1 MKILAK
7 YITRQAVITLL
18 LTIAVCTFVLLLA
31 RILKQLS
38 DMLVNQRVGLEV
50 VGYFVLLMTP
60 NILSLSLP
68 MAMLATAILIFGRMS
83 ADNEINTMRAS
94 GMSLGQVVAPVIL
107 LGAVASV
114 CCLYINADLA
124 PACRFAFKT
133 MFVRL
138 GSQNPMAL
146 IEEGTYI
153 KDFPGYVI
161 YAGRKKGNIIEDVMI
176 YSLDESNNV
185 VSSMRAQK
193 GIVSSR
199 PEERKLL
206 LDLYNVRGDFRDAK
220 DPTNIHKIQRDA
232 TMQHY
237 PVEMDLGRLLHQAR
251 AARQLGD
258 LVFGELVDEIH
269 DLRAQGIYP
278 AAALMEAQQRVASAV
293 ACLAFTLIGIPL
305 GIKTSRRET
314 SIGIALSLGL
324 ALIFYFMMILANT
337 LKSRPGLYPEAI
349 LWSPNLLFE
358 FLGLWL
364 LWRVTR
370 A

>member
-7 YITRQAVITLL
+7 YITRQAIVTLL

-38 DMLVNQRVGLEV
+38 DMLVNQKVGLEV

-83 ADNEINTMRAS
+83 ADNEITAMRAC

-107 LGAVASV
+107 VAAVASV
-114 CCLYINADLA
+114 CCLYINADIA
-124 PACRFAFKT
+124 PWCRFEFKT

-138 GSQNPMAL
+138 GSQRPMAL
-146 IEEGTYI
+146 IEEGTYVR
-153 KDFPGYVI
+153 DFPGYVI
-161 YAGRKKGNIIEDVMI
+161 YAAKKRGNTLEDVMI
-176 YSLDESNNV
+176 YQLDESNNV
-185 VSSMRAQK
+185 SSSMRAQK
-193 GIVSSR
+193 GIVSAK
-199 PEERKLL
+199 PDEHKLL
-206 LDLYNVRGDFRDAK
+206 LDLYNVRDAWHDSK
-220 DPTNIHKIQRDA
+220 EPTNVHKIRSDILVER
-232 TMQHY
+232 Y
-237 PVEMDLGRLLHQAR
+237 PIEMDLSRALRQAR
-251 AARQLGD
+251 ATRQLGD
-258 LVFGELVDEIH
+258 LVFSELMDEIRE
-269 DLRAQGIYP
+269 LRAHGIYP
-278 AAALMEAQQRVASAV
+278 AAALMEAHQRVAGAV
-293 ACLAFTLIGIPL
+293 ACLAFTLLGVPL

-324 ALIFYFMMILANT
+324 ALIFYFMTILANT
-337 LKSRPGLYPEAI
+337 LKGRPALFPEAI

>member
-7 YITRQAVITLL
+7 YITRQAIVTLL

-38 DMLVNQRVGLEV
+38 DMLVNQKVGLEV

-83 ADNEINTMRAS
+83 ADNEITAMRAC

-107 LGAVASV
+107 VAAVASV
-114 CCLYINADLA
+114 CCLYLNANIA
-124 PACRFAFKT
+124 PWCRFQFKT

-138 GSQNPMAL
+138 GSQRPMAL
-146 IEEGTYI
+146 IEEGTYVR
-153 KDFPGYVI
+153 DFPGYVI
-161 YAGRKKGNIIEDVMI
+161 YAAKKKGNILEDVMI
-176 YSLDESNNV
+176 YQLDESNNV
-185 VSSMRAQK
+185 SSSMRAQK
-193 GIVSSR
+193 GIVSSK
-199 PEERKLL
+199 PEEHKLL
-206 LDLYNVRGDFRDAK
+206 LDLYNVRDAWHDTK
-220 DPTNIHKIQRDA
+220 EPTNVHKIRSDIIVER
-232 TMQHY
+232 Y
-237 PVEMDLGRLLHQAR
+237 PIEMDLSRALRQAR
-251 AARQLGD
+251 ATRQLGD
-258 LVFGELVDEIH
+258 LVFSELMDEIRE
-269 DLRAQGIYP
+269 LRAHGIYP
-278 AAALMEAQQRVASAV
+278 AAALMEAHQRVAGAV
-293 ACLAFTLIGIPL
+293 ACLAFTLLGIPL

-324 ALIFYFMMILANT
+324 ALIFYFMTILANT
-337 LKSRPGLYPEAI
+337 LKGRPALFPEAI

>member
-1 MKILAK
+1 
-7 YITRQAVITLL
+7 
-18 LTIAVCTFVLLLA
+18 VCTFVLLLA

-38 DMLVNQRVGLEV
+38 DMLVNQKVGLEV

-83 ADNEINTMRAS
+83 ADNEITAMRAC

-107 LGAVASV
+107 VAAVASV

-124 PACRFAFKT
+124 PWCRFEFKT

-138 GSQNPMAL
+138 GSQRPMAL
-146 IEEGTYI
+146 IEEGTYVR
-153 KDFPGYVI
+153 DFPGYVI
-161 YAGRKKGNIIEDVMI
+161 YAAKKKGDILEDVMI
-176 YSLDESNNV
+176 YQLDESNNV
-185 VSSMRAQK
+185 SSSMRAQK
-193 GIVSSR
+193 GIVSAK

-206 LDLYNVRGDFRDAK
+206 LDLYNVRDTWHDSK
-220 DPTNIHKIQRDA
+220 EPTNVHKIRSDIIVE
-232 TMQHY
+232 HY
-237 PVEMDLGRLLHQAR
+237 PIEMDLSRALRQAR

-258 LVFGELVDEIH
+258 LVFSELMDEIRE
-269 DLRAQGIYP
+269 LRVHGIYP
-278 AAALMEAQQRVASAV
+278 AAALMEAHQRVAGAV
-293 ACLAFTLIGIPL
+293 ACLAFTLLGIPL
-305 GIKTSRRET
+305 GIRTSRRET

-337 LKSRPGLYPEAI
+337 LKGRPALYPEAI

-358 FLGLWL
+358 LLGLWL

>member
-1 MKILAK
+1 MKILGK
-7 YITRQAVITLL
+7 YITRQAIVTLL

-38 DMLVNQRVGLEV
+38 DMLVNQKVGLEV

-83 ADNEINTMRAS
+83 ADNEITAMRAC

-107 LGAVASV
+107 VAAVASV
-114 CCLYINADLA
+114 CCLYINANIA
-124 PACRFAFKT
+124 PWCRFEFKT

-138 GSQNPMAL
+138 GSQRPMAL
-146 IEEGTYI
+146 IEEGTYVR
-153 KDFPGYVI
+153 DFPGYVI
-161 YAGRKKGNIIEDVMI
+161 YAAKKRGNILEEVMI
-176 YSLDESNNV
+176 YQLDESNNV
-185 VSSMRAQK
+185 SSSMRAQK
-193 GIVSSR
+193 GIVSAK

-206 LDLYNVRGDFRDAK
+206 LDLYNVRDAWHDSK
-220 DPTNIHKIQRDA
+220 EPTNVHKIRSDIIVER
-232 TMQHY
+232 Y
-237 PVEMDLGRLLHQAR
+237 PIEMDLSRALRQAR
-251 AARQLGD
+251 ATRQLGD
-258 LVFGELVDEIH
+258 LVFPELMDEIRE
-269 DLRAQGIYP
+269 LRAHGIYP
-278 AAALMEAQQRVASAV
+278 AAALMEAHQRVAGAV
-293 ACLAFTLIGIPL
+293 ACLAFTLLGIPL

-324 ALIFYFMMILANT
+324 ALIFYFVTILANT
-337 LKSRPGLYPEAI
+337 LKGRPALFPEAI

-364 LWRVTR
+364 LWRIRR

>member
-38 DMLVNQRVGLEV
+38 DMLVNQKVGLEV

-83 ADNEINTMRAS
+83 ADNEVTAMRAS

-107 LGAVASV
+107 LGAVASA

-146 IEEGTYI
+146 IEEGTFI

-161 YAGRKKGNIIEDVMI
+161 YAGQKKGNIIEDVLI

-258 LVFGELVDEIH
+258 LVFSELLDEIRE
-269 DLRAQGIYP
+269 LRAHGIYP
-278 AAALMEAQQRVASAV
+278 AAALIEAHQRVAGAV

-324 ALIFYFMMILANT
+324 ALVFYFMMILANV
-337 LKSRPGLYPEAI
+337 LKNRPGLYPEAI
-349 LWSPNLLFE
+349 LWFPNLFFE